1 MSVLS
6 WSTMFTITTTRALK
20 KIKAYYFLF
29 MLMVTDKKQ
38 QGKKAFIVPNTK
50 FIYWKSWRS
59 WLSWFSMR
67 SFCTLKLKDSH
78 DCNILLYHSKSHNQ
92 LPLSLDVVVVVFL
105 QGWNNWIQIFL
116 KLHISSLSCGRRQK
130 EKEENREIYLLLNY
144 FQLSNLKPNWSI
156 NLSPWRNRI
165 ARSAVTI

>member
-78 DCNILLYHSKSHNQ
+78 DCNILLYHSKSRNQ
-92 LPLSLDVVVVVFL
+92 PPLSLDVVVVVL
-105 QGWNNWIQIFL
+105 SSRL
-116 KLHISSLSCGRRQK
+116 KQLNTNFHISSLSCGRRQK

>member
-1 MSVLS
+1 MFVLHEKIFIQCVRLVLVDHVHHYDHS
-6 WSTMFTITTTRALK
+6 GPE

-38 QGKKAFIVPNTK
+38 QGKKAFIEPNTK

-78 DCNILLYHSKSHNQ
+78 DCNILLYHSKSRNQ
-92 LPLSLDVVVVVFL
+92 PPLSLDVVVVVFL
-105 QGWNNWIQIFL
+105 QG
-116 KLHISSLSCGRRQK
+116 
-130 EKEENREIYLLLNY
+130 
-144 FQLSNLKPNWSI
+144 
-156 NLSPWRNRI
+156 
-165 ARSAVTI
+165 